1 MAASNGACG
10 NGVRR
15 LLSSVG
21 LAFSRALK
29 PVVANQ
35 PGMQRARIRGAGA
48 YFFAALGVL
57 AATATGCAAS
67 SGGLVVSGSSSKT
80 YERTI
85 GARTARVVVDLQVD
99 APRSRSYV
107 LAEGEVELSTSSC
120 ALSVLETGT
129 TVRELLAGGD
139 LYFELPAFARTTT
152 NGKPWAEV
160 ALRSGREVGPGWP
173 RPHP

>member
-1 MAASNGACG
+1 M
-10 NGVRR
+10 RR
-15 LLSSVG
+15 AG
-21 LAFSRALK
+21 
-29 PVVANQ
+29 
-35 PGMQRARIRGAGA
+35 IRGAGA

-57 AATATGCAAS
+57 ATTATGCAAS

-120 ALSVLETGT
+120 ALTVLETGT

-139 LYFELPAFARTTT
+139 LYFELPAFARTTS

-160 ALRSGREVGPGWP
+160 ALRSGREVGPGRP